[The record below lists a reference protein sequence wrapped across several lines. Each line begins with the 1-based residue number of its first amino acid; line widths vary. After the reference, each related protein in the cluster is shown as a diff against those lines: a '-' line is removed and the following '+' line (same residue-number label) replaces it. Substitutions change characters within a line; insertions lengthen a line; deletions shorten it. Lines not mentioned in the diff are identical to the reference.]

1 MLRVGVIGAAGRMG
15 ATVCRHVEADP
26 ELALV
31 AAVDPSAAGR
41 PLADVAGTVPVPD
54 GGGLVVG
61 PSLEALVAA
70 QTDVAV
76 DFTRAAVA
84 REALGWCAAHG
95 ISAVSGTSGLSPEDL
110 DGLRRAFGSAARD
123 GSPAEAHPPGDSGS
137 PDGRPPGCVWVPNFA
152 IGAVLMMRLAEIA
165 APYLDSVEVIELHH
179 DQKQDAPSGT
189 AVETARLLARA
200 RAGAG
205 RPPWPADPTR
215 EAVIEGARGA
225 SGEGGVRI
233 HSVRLPGLVAH
244 QEILFGA
251 AGQTL
256 SIRHDSYDRSSF
268 MPGVLLAVKA
278 VCDRPGLTVGLAP
291 ILGL

>member
-15 ATVCRHVEADP
+15 STVCRHVEADP
-26 ELALV
+26 ELSLV

-41 PLADVAGTVPVPD
+41 PLAEVAGTSSAGEAVGGDLVV
-54 GGGLVVG
+54 GGGLEVLV
-61 PSLEALVAA
+61 EARA
-70 QTDVAV
+70 DVAV
-76 DFTRAAVA
+76 DFTRAPVA
-84 REALGWCAAHG
+84 LEALCWCAGHG
-95 ISAVSGTSGLSPEDL
+95 ISAVSGTSGLSSADL
-110 DGLRRAFGSAARD
+110 ARLREAFGPHV
-123 GSPAEAHPPGDSGS
+123 PADPQDPGDAQG
-137 PDGRPPGCVWVPNFA
+137 PGCIWVPNFA

-179 DQKQDAPSGT
+179 DQKRDAPSGT

-200 RAGAG
+200 RTDAG

-215 EAVIEGARGA
+215 DMVIEGARGA
-225 SGEGGVRI
+225 SGAGGVRI

-256 SIRHDSYDRSSF
+256 AIRHDSYDRSSF
-268 MPGVLLAVKA
+268 MPGVMLAVKA
-278 VCDRPGLTVGLAP
+278 VGGRPGLTVGLAP
-291 ILGL
+291 VLGL

>member
-26 ELALV
+26 ELSLV

-41 PLADVAGTVPVPD
+41 LLTEVAGT
-54 GGGLVVG
+54 GGEPEGRGPVVG
-61 PSLEALVAA
+61 EGLEGLAEARV
-70 QTDVAV
+70 DVAV

-84 REALGWCAAHG
+84 LEALCWCAANG
-95 ISAVSGTSGLSPEDL
+95 ISAVSGTSGLSSADL
-110 DGLRRAFGSAARD
+110 ERLREAFESPGAAD
-123 GSPAEAHPPGDSGS
+123 SQGAAGSPGV
-137 PDGRPPGCVWVPNFA
+137 RRPGCIWVPNFA

-179 DQKQDAPSGT
+179 DQKRDAPSGT

-200 RAGAG
+200 RADAG

-215 EAVIEGARGA
+215 DAVIEGARGA

-278 VCDRPGLTVGLAP
+278 VGDRPGLTVGLAP
-291 ILGL
+291 VLGL